1 MQVKQERDAVGWRP
15 PPDPPRPG
23 DEPTF
28 DEFVDLGNQGLVRRF
43 LTTWRHATALLLGG
57 LAAYLRGLPPRQ
69 RRWPRNL
76 FLRSFSAVAGL
87 PVRRDIY
94 RQPFPVQ
101 LRRRLEM
108 LGPTYIKLGQILSM
122 REDLLPD
129 EVTTE
134 LKKLL
139 DGLPAVPHA
148 EFMELVSIH
157 LGRPLD
163 QIFAHVSSTPL
174 GSASIG
180 QIHRATMLDGSQ
192 VVLKVVKPGIRATLK
207 RDTILLRGLGN
218 LLQLFFGRYQPRRV
232 IAEFCDYT
240 LREADLTFE
249 ADNAE
254 TFAAA
259 FHDQPDIVFP
269 EIYHEYSNE
278 KILCMEFLDGIKP
291 TDPEARAMRLED
303 RERLVDL
310 GAEAIVCMLY
320 RDGFFHADLHPANL
334 IILPG
339 PRCGFIDLGMVGRFD
354 TDLKHSLLYYYHSL
368 VSGDAE
374 SAAGYLCS
382 IAETNSRSDLRGF
395 RNEVEELCRIWTRRT
410 DRGRFSLAR
419 LILLSVARGVK
430 HRVYFPVEMV
440 LMVKA
445 IVTFEAVGSL
455 LVPDLDV
462 ARVSRKYAGRILL
475 RRFGPLRLAQE
486 SLTALPELADAL
498 AKTPRLLTE
507 GLRLMERATRSP
519 TENPLTGL
527 RSTIFGG
534 SCLVAGAVLAGFGG
548 PWPIWAGMFVMG
560 TILALRRGR

>member
-1 MQVKQERDAVGWRP
+1 MQAKEERDEAGWKP

-23 DEPTF
+23 DESNS
-28 DEFVDLGNQGLVRRF
+28 ERFVDLGNQGLVRRL
-43 LTTWRHATALLLGG
+43 LTTWRHTTALLLGG
-57 LAAYLRGLPPRQ
+57 LAAHLRDLPAR
-69 RRWPRNL
+69 RRWWPRYI
-76 FLRSFSAVAGL
+76 FLRSFSALAGL

-122 REDLLPD
+122 REDLLP
-129 EVTTE
+129 ETVTAE
-134 LKKLL
+134 LKLLL
-139 DGLPAVPHA
+139 DRLPAVPHA
-148 EFMELVSIH
+148 EFMELVSNH
-157 LGRPLD
+157 LGCPVD
-163 QIFAHVSSTPL
+163 QVFAHVGSTPL

-180 QIHRATMLDGSQ
+180 QIHQATLLDGTQ
-192 VVLKVVKPGIRATLK
+192 VVLKVVKPGIRDTLK
-207 RDTILLRGLGN
+207 RDTILLRGLGGF
-218 LLQLFFGRYQPRRV
+218 LQLFFARYQPKRV

-269 EIYHEYSNE
+269 KIHHEYSNE
-278 KILCMEFLDGIKP
+278 KILCMEFLDGIQP
-291 TDPEARAMRLED
+291 TDPEAQELRLED
-303 RERLVDL
+303 RERLIDL

-334 IILPG
+334 VILPG

-374 SAAGYLCS
+374 SAAGYLCA
-382 IAETNSRSDLRGF
+382 IAESNPRSDLRGF
-395 RNEVEELCRIWTRRT
+395 RRDVEELCRTWSHRT
-410 DRGRFSLAR
+410 HRGRFSLAR
-419 LILLSVARGVK
+419 LILLSVARGAK
-430 HRVYFPVEMV
+430 HRVYFPMEMV

-445 IVTFEAVGSL
+445 IVTFEAVGNL

-462 ARVSRKYAGRILL
+462 ARVSRKHAGRVLL
-475 RRFGPLRLAQE
+475 KRFGPLRLAQE

-507 GLRLMERATRSP
+507 GLRLLERATKTP

-527 RSTIFGG
+527 RSTVFGG

-548 PWPIWAGMFVMG
+548 PWPVWAGLFALG